1 MRTTEQETSN
11 GKGMY
16 EKHKGTEKNDET
28 DEIRSDARVWRLGE
42 DNKRL
47 VYADNP
53 NVEVYEK
60 QLNNRRLPQE
70 DETDAVCPKIG
81 Q

>member
-1 MRTTEQETSN
+1 
-11 GKGMY
+11 MY
-16 EKHKGTEKNDET
+16 EKYKGTEKNDET
-28 DEIRSDARVWRLGE
+28 DEIRSATRVWRLGK

-53 NVEVYEK
+53 NVEIYEK

-70 DETDAVCPKIG
+70 DETYTANG
-81 Q
+81 LRL